1 MSDGFSSKESLI
13 TLEEAREL
21 VELLEVGMIDEA
33 DAKLMSIYRQSEQD
47 VFLEVG
53 ALTRGLHD
61 AINDF
66 VHDARLKAITDV
78 EMPDASERLHYII
91 EMTDKAATRT
101 LDAVDACAPK
111 ADELINSIENLM
123 PMWSKLMHGDI
134 DRYEFVKLCHDIDDI
149 LLITK
154 KNALE
159 LSSQLTEILMA
170 QDYQDLTGQMLQ
182 KVIGLVGEV
191 EDKLVSFLKHVAPLT
206 NKLDGETNTEDTQNV
221 DIEAQGPAL
230 NRQKEANIVASSQD
244 EVDDLLASLGF

>member
-1 MSDGFSSKESLI
+1 MSDGISSKDSLI

-21 VELLEVGMIDEA
+21 VELLEVGMQEEA
-33 DAKLMSIYRQSEQD
+33 DAKLMSIYRASEQD

-61 AINDF
+61 AISDF
-66 VHDARLKAITDV
+66 AHDPRLEAITNV
-78 EMPDASERLHYII
+78 EMPDASERLRYII

-111 ADELINSIENLM
+111 ADELIKSIENLM

-134 DRYEFVKLCHDIDDI
+134 DRYEFVKLCHDIDDM

-154 KNALE
+154 KNAME

-191 EDKLVSFLKHVAPLT
+191 EDKLVSFLVRVAPLT
-206 NKLDGETNTEDTQNV
+206 KKMEEEEGISDQQSV